1 MKKMICNGCGV
12 VNLVSREALA
22 EDDDEQWLQCTLP
35 EGFEWILPA
44 GKITP
49 VIGKP
54 IYVSALG
61 EHLSHDAYLE
71 MYNIDPEIAYNMM
84 RRRISKRT
92 AAKLISNQSKIK
104 VSSSSKAKSQGWM
117 DEDDWTA

>member
-1 MKKMICNGCGV
+1 MKKLICKSCGV
-12 VNLVSREALA
+12 VNLVSMEALA

-49 VIGKP
+49 VIGEP
-54 IYVSALG
+54 IYVSAMG
-61 EHLSHDAYLE
+61 EHLSYDAYLKI
-71 MYNIDPEIAYNMM
+71 YNIEPEIAYQMIRGGIN
-84 RRRISKRT
+84 KRT
-92 AAKLISNQSKIK
+92 ATKIMSNQSKIK
-104 VSSSSKAKSQGWM
+104 ASLGSKVKSRCWL

>member
-1 MKKMICNGCGV
+1 MWSARKLLLRMMMNNGCSV
-12 VNLVSREALA
+12 LFL
-22 EDDDEQWLQCTLP
+22 

-49 VIGKP
+49 VIGQP
-54 IYVSALG
+54 IYVSAMG

-92 AAKLISNQSKIK
+92 ARQVNKQS
-104 VSSSSKAKSQGWM
+104 V
-117 DEDDWTA
+117 

>member
-1 MKKMICNGCGV
+1 MKKLICKSCGV
-12 VNLVSREALA
+12 VNLVSMEALA

-49 VIGKP
+49 IIGEP
-54 IYVSALG
+54 IYVSAMG
-61 EHLSHDAYLE
+61 EHLSYDAYLE
-71 MYNIDPEIAYNMM
+71 MYNIDPNIAYKMM
-84 RRRISKRT
+84 RGGINKRT
-92 AAKLISNQSKIK
+92 ATKIMSNQSKIK
-104 VSSSSKAKSQGWM
+104 ASLGSKVKSRCWL

>member
-1 MKKMICNGCGV
+1 M
-12 VNLVSREALA
+12 VSMEALA
-22 EDDDEQWLQCTLP
+22 ADDEEQWLQCTLP

-49 VIGKP
+49 VIGEP
-54 IYVSALG
+54 IYVSAMG

-71 MYNIDPEIAYNMM
+71 MYNIDPEIAYNLM
-84 RRRISKRT
+84 RGRLGKRT
-92 AAKLISNQSKIK
+92 ATKIMSTQPQMKASLGSKK
-104 VSSSSKAKSQGWM
+104 KSLRWL

>member
-1 MKKMICNGCGV
+1 M
-12 VNLVSREALA
+12 VSMEALA

-49 VIGKP
+49 VIGEP
-54 IYVSALG
+54 IYVSAMG
-61 EHLSHDAYLE
+61 EHLSYDAYLE
-71 MYNIDPEIAYNMM
+71 MYNIDPEIAYKMM
-84 RRRISKRT
+84 RGGINKRT
-92 AAKLISNQSKIK
+92 ATKIMSNQSKIK
-104 VSSSSKAKSQGWM
+104 ASLGSKVKSRCWL